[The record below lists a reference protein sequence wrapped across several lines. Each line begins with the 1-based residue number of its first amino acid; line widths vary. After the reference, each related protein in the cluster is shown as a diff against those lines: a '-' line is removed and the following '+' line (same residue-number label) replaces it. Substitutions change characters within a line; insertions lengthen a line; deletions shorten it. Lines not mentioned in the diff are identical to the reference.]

1 MEFNSSNSLSLS
13 GQLNVKPKHK
23 IWETHSSG
31 CLGKEGPVTKK
42 KEIKDQK
49 KDCFPKIKETLKGSM
64 DIYSLQD
71 KVKNAD
77 SALIFLIIF
86 LISSNGQCG

>member
-1 MEFNSSNSLSLS
+1 MLEFNSSKSLSLS

-42 KEIKDQK
+42 EIKDQK
-49 KDCFPKIKETLKGSM
+49 KDFLPKIKETPKGSK
-64 DIYSLQD
+64 DSYSLQD
-71 KVKNAD
+71 KVNNAD
-77 SALIFLIIF
+77 SAFIFLIIL
-86 LISSNGQCG
+86 LISRNGQSG